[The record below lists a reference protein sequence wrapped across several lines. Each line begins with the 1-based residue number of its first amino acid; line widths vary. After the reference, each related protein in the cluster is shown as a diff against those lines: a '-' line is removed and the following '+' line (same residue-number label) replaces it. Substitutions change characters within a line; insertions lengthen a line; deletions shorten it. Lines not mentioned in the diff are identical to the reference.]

1 MNRVLAALAL
11 AAVTSALA
19 AGCGGGGGSGDAEA
33 KAEIQHDWE
42 TFFDGSTPA
51 ATRVALLENGPQFA
65 RIIGTISASPLSKQ
79 LSVKV
84 GDIDVDDDSAD
95 VKYTLLLGRN
105 EVLRNVEGK
114 AVRVNGR
121 WKVGVASFCQLLALQ
136 GARPKECPAPPK

>member
-11 AAVTSALA
+11 AAATSALA

-42 TFFDGSTPA
+42 TFFDGSTSA
-51 ATRVALLENGPQFA
+51 ATRVALLEHGPQFA
-65 RIIGTISASPLSKQ
+65 KIIRRISASPLSKQ

-84 GDIDVDDDSAD
+84 GDIDVHDDSAD

-105 EVLRNVEGK
+105 EVLKNVEGT

-136 GARPKECPAPPK
+136 GARPAECAAPAK